1 MRILSRHRAFGA
13 LGALAVAAAI
23 LSACV
28 AEPGAS
34 ADPSASADPAASS
47 PAATASPAAS
57 LTGATVA
64 CPTPL
69 PLDPATRAMVTTVD
83 ALAALGEA
91 AAAICY
97 GDAKL
102 EVRGLV
108 PPFGG
113 GTSAYTWTPAWLAS
127 GGTFSIHGSRDP
139 VAAYLWVNL
148 PPSFGACS
156 GDPHAKG
163 CPGDAVGTW
172 VQVVGHYNDP
182 AAATCVATPIPDFY
196 PPAPPMSSADAQ
208 LTCAR
213 QFVADSVEPYLATGP
228 LPSVDPGLCPVDP
241 VTVDQIVAGTESIG
255 DQYGLGCLG
264 SKELTFDAYVVPGVG
279 LLSGM
284 EQTTVEPR
292 WLADSL
298 NTGAVLAPDAAA
310 SDNATRW
317 LIVRTPPDVPDDY
330 RPHAC
335 DGSAVDPTTCAF
347 APYTGKY
354 VTVAAHYDDP
364 ESVTCREVPA
374 AGSDPLLEPAAL
386 VLYCREQLVVDSV
399 AAARG
404 PEPSATPPTT
414 STATRP

>member
-1 MRILSRHRAFGA
+1 MRILPRPRAFGA
-13 LGALAVAAAI
+13 LGALAVAAAM

-28 AEPGAS
+28 AAPGAS
-34 ADPSASADPAASS
+34 ADPSPSADPAPSS
-47 PAATASPAAS
+47 PAATASPTAS
-57 LTGATVA
+57 PTATTIA

-69 PLDPATRAMVTTVD
+69 PLDPATGAMVTTVD

-91 AAAICY
+91 AAAACY

-127 GGTFSIHGSRDP
+127 GGAFSIHGSRDP
-139 VAAYLWVNL
+139 LAPYLWVNL

-163 CPGDAVGTW
+163 CPGGQVGTW

-182 AAATCVATPIPDFY
+182 AAATCVATPVPDFY
-196 PPAPPMSSADAQ
+196 PPAPPMSPADAQ

-213 QFVADSVEPYLATGP
+213 QFVADSVDPYVATGP

-241 VTVDQIVAGTESIG
+241 VTVDQIVAGTKSIG

-264 SKELTFDAYVVPGVG
+264 AKVLTFDAYVVPGVG

-284 EQTTVEPR
+284 EQTTVDPR

-298 NTGAVLAPDAAA
+298 NTGAVLASDATAA
-310 SDNATRW
+310 GDATHW
-317 LIVRTPPDVPDDY
+317 LVVRTPPDVPDDY
-330 RPHAC
+330 QAHAC
-335 DGSAVDPTTCAF
+335 DGSAVDPTSCVF
-347 APYTGKY
+347 APYVGKY
-354 VTVAAHYDDP
+354 VTVTGHYDDP
-364 ESVTCREVPA
+364 ESAMCREVVA
-374 AGSDPLLEPAAL
+374 AGDDPLLDPDAL
-386 VLYCREQLVVDSV
+386 ILYCREQLVVDSV
-399 AAARG
+399 AAASG